1 MKVVVYDSIMLN
13 VTLTVIVTINQHF
26 QKGLVPVI
34 TSGGT
39 EVMDILVVLPPG
51 TSTPGP
57 AAVLVAIVLRLLNEK
72 RFWRFEG

>member
-1 MKVVVYDSIMLN
+1 
-13 VTLTVIVTINQHF
+13 
-26 QKGLVPVI
+26 
-34 TSGGT
+34 
-39 EVMDILVVLPPG
+39 MDILVVLPPG